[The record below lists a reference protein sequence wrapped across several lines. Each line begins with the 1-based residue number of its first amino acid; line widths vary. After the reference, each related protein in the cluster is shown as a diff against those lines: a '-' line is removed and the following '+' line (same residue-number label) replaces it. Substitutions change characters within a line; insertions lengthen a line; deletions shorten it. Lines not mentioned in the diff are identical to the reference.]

1 MIVWKALT
9 RGEACGLHWEDN
21 TQPDDM
27 GLGQHAGSIKQKNK
41 QPPPLDIFTRSRSK
55 DANTLQGGHPQPFR
69 ALSNRSNDQQ
79 PAPSTRDPQR
89 GQACKSREQQP
100 HHHRGIPENKIS
112 KHLILV

>member
-21 TQPDDM
+21 MQPGDM

-55 DANTLQGGHPQPFR
+55 GANTLQGGHRQPSFEGR
-69 ALSNRSNDQQ
+69 AAQAPGMMPHGPFPGSGHTVGHRSLVT
-79 PAPSTRDPQR
+79 APHPDI
-89 GQACKSREQQP
+89 A
-100 HHHRGIPENKIS
+100 EN
-112 KHLILV
+112 